1 MDTLV
6 IASSFSG
13 TQRDR
18 IVRAA
23 AQAFG
28 QTSQAV
34 FEPLDADVL
43 PQAGILVGSFAP
55 QAVARLSADA
65 DTAPHFIQLTSAG
78 YEKYLREGVLAPAT
92 ILANASGAFD
102 QEVAEHSLAVLMGL
116 FHKLELYRDNQDR
129 HVWKDEGPVV
139 SISGARLLVIGK
151 GHIGARF
158 ARLATALGAR
168 VTGFRRHVPSGANS
182 GVAISTEGRT
192 ETMDALP
199 HLLATADA
207 VVSFLPST
215 PQTRGFYDERFFAAL
230 RPGTFFV
237 NAGRGDAVR
246 MPALLDA
253 LRSGR
258 LAGAGLDVTDPEPLP
273 ADDPLWS
280 QPNVVITPHVA
291 GGWRLPGVA
300 EKLCD
305 LACVNITRFARHEPA
320 LNQVAGPGI

>member
-6 IASSFSG
+6 IASSFSD
-13 TQRDR
+13 TQRAR

-23 AQAFG
+23 AETFG
-28 QTSQAV
+28 HTPRAV

-43 PQAGILVGSFAP
+43 PRAGILVGSFAP
-55 QAVARLSADA
+55 QAVARLSSDK
-65 DTAPHFIQLTSAG
+65 DTAPRLVQLTSAG
-78 YEKYLREGVLAPAT
+78 YERYLREGVLAPAT
-92 ILANASGAFD
+92 ILANGSGAFD

-116 FHKLELYRDNQDR
+116 FHKLELYRDNQNR

-139 SISGARLLVIGK
+139 SISGPRLLVIGK

-158 ARLATALGAR
+158 ARLATALGAQ
-168 VTGFRRHVPSGANS
+168 VTGFRRHVPFGANS
-182 GVAISTEGRT
+182 ETTISAEGRT
-192 ETMDALP
+192 EAMDALT
-199 HLLATADA
+199 HCLGRADA

-215 PQTRGFYDERFFAAL
+215 PQTCGFYDEGFFAAL
-230 RPGTFFV
+230 RPGAFFL
-237 NAGRGDAVR
+237 NAGRGDAVC

-291 GGWRLPGVA
+291 GGWRLSGVS

-305 LACVNITRFARHEPA
+305 LACVNIARLARHEPV

>member
-6 IASSFSG
+6 IASSFSD
-13 TQRDR
+13 TQRAR
-18 IVRAA
+18 IVHAA
-23 AQAFG
+23 AEAFG
-28 QTSQAV
+28 QTPHAV

-43 PQAGILVGSFAP
+43 PKAGILVGSFAP
-55 QAVARLSADA
+55 QAVARLSSGK
-65 DTAPHFIQLTSAG
+65 DTAPRFIQLTSAG

-129 HVWKDEGPVV
+129 HAWRDEGPVV

-151 GHIGARF
+151 GHIGTRF

-168 VTGFRRHVPSGANS
+168 VTGFRRHVPSKANS
-182 GVAISTEGRT
+182 EAAISIEGRT
-192 ETMDALP
+192 EAMDALP
-199 HLLATADA
+199 HWLGRADA

-215 PQTRGFYDERFFAAL
+215 PQTQGFYDEKFFAAL
-230 RPGTFFV
+230 KPGAFFL

-253 LRSGR
+253 LRSGH
-258 LAGAGLDVTDPEPLP
+258 LAGTGLDVTDPEPLP
-273 ADDPLWS
+273 ADNPLWS

-291 GGWRLPGVA
+291 GGWRLPGVS

-305 LACVNITRFARHEPA
+305 LACANIARFARHEPP